1 MDRYVNDGLP
11 VEQVQVEFFPVLT
24 ADMISVQDAGK
35 RCSA

>member
-11 VEQVQVEFFPVLT
+11 FEQVQVEFLPVLT
-24 ADMISVQDAGK
+24 AHTISVQDAGK